1 MNIEVLLT
9 FQSDSSLKLKLK
21 HHYRWPSLTLSSCT
35 VQSTILSHTSFSP
48 LLIIT
53 PPFSS
58 FFLLLSSILFS
69 SLLLSLLLLFSS
81 LFFSFFFL
89 YLLHFTSLLL
99 FPLFFFFLFLPSLLL
114 IFKESGLEKVF
125 LPKLSLWYSADF
137 GRDMK
142 SRVAKLLLISQKDGR
157 SSAVLT
163 ELLGR
168 YEEKDREVTEMGT

>member
-53 PPFSS
+53 PPFSF

-81 LFFSFFFL
+81 LFFFL
-89 YLLHFTSLLL
+89 FSSTYFTSLLL